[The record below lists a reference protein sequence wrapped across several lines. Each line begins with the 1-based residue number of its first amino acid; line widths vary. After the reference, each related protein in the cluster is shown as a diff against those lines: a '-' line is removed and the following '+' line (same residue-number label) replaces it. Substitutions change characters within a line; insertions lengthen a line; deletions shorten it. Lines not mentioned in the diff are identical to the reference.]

1 MSNLLS
7 QERGRLR
14 RVIQL
19 MSGTVVAQLIPV
31 AAAPVLTRLFRPAEL
46 GVLTLYVS
54 LSTVLAQI
62 AAGRYELALG
72 LPRRTGQAA
81 GLLQLCVAIILSFAV
96 LLALAIKL
104 GDNWF
109 AGLLGGLQWRTYLPL
124 LPLSLVLTGL
134 YQTANYW
141 LNRNTCFGAM
151 ARVNIVRTAT
161 TAVSSVLAGLA
172 GIGAIGLI
180 CATLIGYAAGML
192 TAAVAMFKG
201 LRGVGKFVPLARMR
215 ALAIRY
221 KSFPLLSAPGAL
233 ADVIAVQLPAIIIA
247 HTYATSTVGYF
258 GLTLRVVGIPSVL
271 LGYAVG
277 QVYYQSVAKAAAQGQ
292 PVSGLIGRA
301 VRLLMV
307 SAAVPYALLLIF
319 GKPLFAFVFGHDW
332 LQAGLFASILAPA
345 FWLRFVASSLSL
357 SLPALNRNDIAIG
370 WQIINLATVVGVLGV
385 ASRCS
390 VMVLMVALCLQYL
403 VVYALYLWLILWAA
417 RRHERR
423 N

>member
-1 MSNLLS
+1 MSSLLS

-19 MSGTVVAQLIPV
+19 MSGTVVAQFIPV
-31 AAAPVLTRLFRPAEL
+31 AAAPVLTRLFTPADL

-72 LPRRTGQAA
+72 LPRHTRQAA
-81 GLLQLCVAIILSFAV
+81 GLLHLCVAIILSFAV
-96 LLALAIKL
+96 LLALAIGL

-109 AGLLGGLQWRTYLPL
+109 ADLLGGLQWRTYLPW
-124 LPLSLVLTGL
+124 LPLSLALTGL

-141 LNRNTCFGAM
+141 LNRNTRFGAM
-151 ARVNIVRTAT
+151 ARVNVVRTAT
-161 TAVSSVLAGLA
+161 TTVSSVLAGVA

-180 CATLIGYAAGML
+180 CSTLIGYAAGTL
-192 TAAVAMFKG
+192 TAAAAMLKG
-201 LRGVGKFVPLARMR
+201 FRGVGRFTPLLRMR

-221 KSFPLLSAPGAL
+221 KSFPLVSAPGAL

-247 HTYATSTVGYF
+247 HTYEASTVGYF

-271 LGYAVG
+271 LGYAMG
-277 QVYYQSVAKAAAQGQ
+277 QVYYQSVASVAAQGR
-292 PVSGLIGRA
+292 PVSGMIGRA
-301 VRLLMV
+301 VRILML

-332 LQAGLFASILAPA
+332 WQAGLFASILAPA

-357 SLPALNRNDIAIG
+357 TLPALDRNDLAMFLQVCYLFTTAI
-370 WQIINLATVVGVLGV
+370 VLGI
-385 ASRCS
+385 ASQFSIHAFMYAYSIQLFIICA
-390 VMVLMVALCLQYL
+390 VYL
-403 VVYALYLWLILWAA
+403 ALILYASS
-417 RRHERR
+417 RQHDT
-423 N
+423 